1 MINELE
7 RLLETRVR
15 PFLREHGGDAE
26 ILGYADGILKLRM
39 LGQCAGCPA
48 AMLTNETLIEAELKQ
63 ACSELR
69 QVVLVQETSD
79 FLLSEAKRLMTRG
92 SFPSSTETKL

>member
-1 MINELE
+1 MITELE
-7 RLLETRVR
+7 RLLEERVR

-26 ILGYADGILKLRM
+26 ILGYKDGVLKLRM

-63 ACSELR
+63 ACSHLR

-79 FLLSEAKRLMTRG
+79 SLLSEAKNLMTR
-92 SFPSSTETKL
+92 SRNPQA